1 MHAIVLLPLL
11 SVLLDTFRG
20 RAVLQLELLALRHQL
35 ATMKRISP
43 RPSLRPSDRLLW
55 VLLSRLLPNWRDVL
69 VIVKPETVIGWHR
82 KGFRLFWTWESRR
95 RRGGRPPVPREVRD
109 LIRRMSCEK
118 PLWVAPRIHGE
129 LLKLGI
135 KVSEATVSK
144 YMSHPPKPPSQTWR
158 TFLRNHANCMAS
170 MDFFVLPT
178 ATLRFLFVFIVL
190 HHERRRIVHFGVTA
204 QPTAAWVAQQITE
217 AFPWDTAPRY
227 VIRDRDSVYGAVTR
241 ARLKVMGIEEVVTAP
256 RSPWQNPFAERVIGS
271 IRRECLDHVIIFNET
286 HLRRILASYV
296 PYYHGS
302 RTHLSLNK
310 DSPVPRPVQLG
321 VAGKVVAFPLVGGL
335 HHRYKRLAA

>member
-1 MHAIVLLPLL
+1 MSRENPL
-11 SVLLDTFRG
+11 
-20 RAVLQLELLALRHQL
+20 
-35 ATMKRISP
+35 
-43 RPSLRPSDRLLW
+43 
-55 VLLSRLLPNWRDVL
+55 
-69 VIVKPETVIGWHR
+69 
-82 KGFRLFWTWESRR
+82 
-95 RRGGRPPVPREVRD
+95 GG
-109 LIRRMSCEK
+109 
-118 PLWVAPRIHGE
+118 APRIHGE

-158 TFLRNHANCMAS
+158 TFLRNHTNCMAS

-178 ATLRFLFVFIVL
+178 ATLRLLFVFIVS

-241 ARLKVMGIEEVVTAP
+241 ARLKVMDIEEVVTAP

-296 PYYHGS
+296 TYYHGS

-310 DSPVPRPVQLG
+310 DSPVPRPVQPG
-321 VAGKVVAFPLVGGL
+321 GAGKVVAFPLVGGL
-335 HHRYKRLAA
+335 HHRYQRLAA